1 MTVQTS
7 WDARPGKKPP
17 RKKAVPRAETV
28 AELNRKAWRDR
39 HPQRAAEE
47 RALRVERAQLLKR
60 WDHKRDGTPETH
72 EQASRTQQGALARLH
87 LSGAI
92 SADQLAWSAEI
103 AAAAEAIERDVAVR
117 TSSLYS
123 RVDRSAHGDGSFFE
137 ALGAVRREVAYGR
150 WRGQLGG
157 FAEPVLAMIVDD
169 IGVKAVSRQFRIGE
183 RRARKLLS
191 DALDLWPECIGGAVR
206 EVDAATLAAAQAA
219 IL

>member
-1 MTVQTS
+1 MAGQTS
-7 WDARPGKKPP
+7 WDARPGKK
-17 RKKAVPRAETV
+17 ARAKPQAISV
-28 AELNRKAWRDR
+28 AEANRLRWCERHPALARQERAMRLTRDR
-39 HPQRAAEE
+39 
-47 RALRVERAQLLKR
+47 LLKR

-72 EQASRTQQGALARLH
+72 EHASRTQQGALARLH

-103 AAAAEAIERDVAVR
+103 AAAAEGIARDVTVR

-123 RVDRSAHGDGSFFE
+123 RIDRSAHGDGSFFE

-150 WRGQLGG
+150 WRAQLGG
-157 FAEPVLAMIVDD
+157 CAAPVLAMIVDD
-169 IGVKAVSRQFRIGE
+169 IGVKAVSRQFRVGE
-183 RRARKLLS
+183 RRAKKLLS

-206 EVDAATLAAAQAA
+206 EIDAATLAAAQAA